1 METEHIVAQMFIQAH
16 PLEAIQLLE
25 NLPIENTVQFLSDA
39 SLDTAVQVIELMGL
53 SAATRC
59 LELLEPQRSAMLLE
73 NLHHDTVAVFFRR
86 LNPSAKEAI
95 SSFLPKKTQEPLT
108 LRLSFSEGSAGALV
122 DPHVLTLAPD
132 ISASVALEH
141 VRTYADQAMYYLY
154 VIDRNKKLVGVL
166 NVRELMLAPPQ
177 SLISSL
183 MHTHLETIS
192 VQANYQTILEHVGW
206 QKVHAIPV
214 VDDANI
220 FVGTIRYETLRR
232 IEQDARTHLTADG
245 IEMVG
250 SALGELYRIGLSG
263 LMNSTNQAHKKQSSS
278 Q

>member
-1 METEHIVAQMFIQAH
+1 METDHKIAQIFIQAH
-16 PLEAIQLLE
+16 PTEAIQLLE
-25 NLPIENTVQFLSDA
+25 GLPIENTVQFLNDT
-39 SLDTAVQVIELMGL
+39 SLETAVQVIEMMGL

-59 LELLEPQRSAMLLE
+59 LELLEPKRSAALLE
-73 NLHHDTVAVFFRR
+73 KLHHDTIAVFCRR
-86 LNPSAKEAI
+86 VSTPTKEAI
-95 SSFLPKKTQEPLT
+95 LSLLPHQIKDPLN
-108 LRLSFSEGSAGALV
+108 LCLSFPEGSAGALV
-122 DPHVLTLAPD
+122 DPHILTLPPD
-132 ISASVALEH
+132 ISARVALERA
-141 VRTYADQAMYYLY
+141 RTYAEQVMYYLY
-154 VIDRNKKLVGVL
+154 VTDRNKKLVGVL

-177 SLISSL
+177 ALISSL

-192 VQANYQTILEHVGW
+192 VHANFQTILGHAGW
-206 QKVHAIPV
+206 QKIHAIPV
-214 VDDANI
+214 VDDAYT

-263 LMNSTNQAHKKQSSS
+263 LVNSTTPSKQSPS